1 MVDNGIIH
9 DTITGDKWY
18 HNMNLET
25 AKQVIVESQ
34 ESALPEI
41 VPRELVLPVD
51 SGKVVSV
58 SGVRRSGKTFLLLA
72 LAKRLVESG
81 VPRERIVYVNF
92 DDPRLLPASALD
104 FEVLREACRELSL
117 EPGREPMYMLL
128 DEVQQAEDWELGV
141 RRLHDT
147 REFRVFVTG
156 SSSRMLSSDIATS
169 LRGRGMNFELLPFSP
184 AEFLVARGVN
194 VDART
199 AYSRRRFEVQ
209 RLMQEYFVYGGFPEV
224 VLAGEET
231 LKQRILKEY
240 VETMFVRDLVERN
253 RVRNPGAMRELFRF
267 LVTNVSSPFS
277 ANAFWKWLRN
287 AHPLTKR
294 TLLSYVSCLE
304 ESGLVFLVRK
314 FSHSLK
320 EQNLR
325 PRKAYVVDSG
335 LRTVYG
341 LSFSQDKGRVLE
353 NAVFLQ
359 LRRQQTRSPLM
370 GLYYWQNGRGREVDF
385 VVTEGR
391 RVTRLIQVSLDPREF
406 GVRERE
412 VEPLVAAMQEFRIK
426 DGLVLTDSYEA
437 EERIGSG
444 VVRFVPFW
452 KWALGG
458 PGEVKVK
465 V

>member
-1 MVDNGIIH
+1 
-9 DTITGDKWY
+9 
-18 HNMNLET
+18 MNIET

-34 ESALPEI
+34 ESVFPDM
-41 VPRELVLPVD
+41 VRRELELPVD
-51 SGKVVSV
+51 SDKVISLT
-58 SGVRRSGKTFLLLA
+58 GVRRSGKTFLLLA
-72 LAKRLVESG
+72 LAKRLVDSG

-104 FEVLREACRELSL
+104 FEVLREAYRALL
-117 EPGREPMYMLL
+117 PEPGRGPGYMLL
-128 DEVQQAEDWELGV
+128 DEVQQADDWELGV

-147 REFRVFVTG
+147 REFRLFVTG
-156 SSSRMLSSDIATS
+156 SSSRMLSSDVATS
-169 LRGRGMNFELLPFSP
+169 LRGRGVSFELLPFSP
-184 AEFLVARGVN
+184 TEFLAARGVN

-209 RLMQEYFVYGGFPEV
+209 RLVQEYFVYGGFPEV
-224 VLAGEET
+224 VLASDET

-240 VETMFVRDLVERN
+240 VETMFMRDLVERN
-253 RVRNPGAMRELFRF
+253 RVRNPAAMRELFRF

-287 AHPLTKR
+287 AYPLTKR

-304 ESGLVFLVRK
+304 ESGLVCLVRK

-341 LSFSQDKGRVLE
+341 LSFSQDRGRVLE
-353 NAVFLQ
+353 NAVFLE
-359 LRRQQTRSPLM
+359 LRRQQVRSPLM

-385 VVTEGR
+385 VVTDGR
-391 RVTRLIQVSLDPREF
+391 RVARLIQVCADPREF
-406 GVRERE
+406 GVHERE
-412 VEPLVAAMQEFRIK
+412 VEPLTATMAEFRIK
-426 DGLVLTDSYEA
+426 EGLVLTESYEA
-437 EERIGSG
+437 EEKAGHG

-452 KWALGG
+452 KWMLGD

-465 V
+465 VESKRTKSEART